1 MQYTL
6 TAARSSRKDID
17 KRRKLGLING
27 GRAVKTL
34 GTPNIDLSKFFASPP
49 THQINGQTVDA
60 KTLMNSVSMVSMKL
74 DSDNVEHV
82 KYLTTEGLNK
92 KQRLGFLREIRKELN
107 ADLFELSTCN
117 RVLYVSFNVTCEEL
131 ESSVLKTAS
140 LSSAPFQYFKGIDVW
155 RHLVKVCSGL
165 DSFILGELQ
174 VMSQFRGSLAWHRKH
189 GLLSDINGSFFEH
202 VVSANRM
209 IRREFGFNQ
218 TTESMLNLATSA
230 LEEIIPANQS
240 TPSIVLGFGEMGSK
254 AVEVLLSLGQ
264 TDITVISRSP
274 EEAALRNPEIAAKV
288 TMMTF
293 EEWKSSNV
301 SPNLI
306 ISTIRNKVATYDKS
320 NPIPSDSKAVIMDF
334 SWPPS
339 IDASGVSKNH
349 ELFGTEYWIRASHR
363 LGIEWDYSST
373 IEKSEAMISQIQQR
387 FMDAL
392 TDKTRAKF
400 RAFMYQTLEAL
411 SQQWEQSEHAEDSS
425 TQLGAFSREIATWI
439 CNQDGPFTTVEL
451 DNMVLSTDRQINPTL
466 LKRVASDVNETI
478 IRINEKSTLP
488 EALL

>member
-1 MQYTL
+1 M
-6 TAARSSRKDID
+6 
-17 KRRKLGLING
+17 
-27 GRAVKTL
+27 KTL
-34 GTPNIDLSKFFASPP
+34 GTPNIDLTKFFEAAP
-49 THQINGQTVDA
+49 THEINGKSVDA
-60 KTLMNSVSMVSMKL
+60 KTLINSVNMISMKL

-82 KYLTTEGLNK
+82 KYLTTEGLTK
-92 KQRLGFLREIRKELN
+92 KQRLKFLNDIKQELN

-117 RVLYVSFNVTCEEL
+117 RVLYVGFDVTSSEL
-131 ESSVLKTAS
+131 ESSVLRTAS
-140 LSSAPFQYFKGIDVW
+140 LESAPFEHFSGIDVW

-174 VMSQFRGSLAWHRKH
+174 VMSQFRGSVAWHRKH

-230 LEEIIPANQS
+230 LEEIV
-240 TPSIVLGFGEMGSK
+240 PSNETTSSLVLGFGEMGSK
-254 AVEVLLSLGQ
+254 AVQVLLSLGQ
-264 TDITVISRSP
+264 TDISVISRSP
-274 EEAALRNPEIAAKV
+274 ERAALRNPDIAAQINLI
-288 TMMTF
+288 TF
-293 EEWKSSNV
+293 EDWKSKQLA
-301 SPNLI
+301 PNLI
-306 ISTIRNKVATYDKS
+306 ISTIRNNTATYNES
-320 NPIPSDSKAVIMDF
+320 NPIPSKSKAVIMDF

-339 IDASGVSKNH
+339 IDVSGISENH

-411 SQQWEQSEHAEDSS
+411 SQQWEQSEYA
-425 TQLGAFSREIATWI
+425 
-439 CNQDGPFTTVEL
+439 
-451 DNMVLSTDRQINPTL
+451 
-466 LKRVASDVNETI
+466 
-478 IRINEKSTLP
+478 
-488 EALL
+488 

>member
-1 MQYTL
+1 M
-6 TAARSSRKDID
+6 
-17 KRRKLGLING
+17 
-27 GRAVKTL
+27 KTL
-34 GTPNIDLSKFFASPP
+34 GTPNIDLTKFFDAAP
-49 THQINGQTVDA
+49 THEINGKSVDA
-60 KTLMNSVSMVSMKL
+60 KTLINSVSMISMKL
-74 DSDNVEHV
+74 DSGNVEHV
-82 KYLTTEGLNK
+82 KYLTTEGLTK
-92 KQRLGFLREIRKELN
+92 KQRLKFLNDVKQELN

-117 RVLYVSFNVTCEEL
+117 RVLYVGFDVTSTEL
-131 ESSVLKTAS
+131 ESSVLRTAS
-140 LSSAPFQYFKGIDVW
+140 LESAPFEHFSGIDVW

-174 VMSQFRGSLAWHRKH
+174 VMSQFRGSVAWHRKH

-230 LEEIIPANQS
+230 LEEIV
-240 TPSIVLGFGEMGSK
+240 PSNETTSSLVLGFGEMGTK

-264 TDITVISRSP
+264 TDISVISRSP
-274 EEAALRNPEIAAKV
+274 EQAALRNPDIAAQV
-288 TMMTF
+288 NLITF
-293 EEWKSSNV
+293 EDWKSKQL

-306 ISTIRNKVATYDKS
+306 ISTIRNNTATYNET
-320 NPIPSDSKAVIMDF
+320 NPIPSNSKAVIMDF

-339 IDASGVSKNH
+339 IDVSGISENH

-411 SQQWEQSEHAEDSS
+411 SQQWEQSEYAGDSS

-451 DNMVLSTDRQINPTL
+451 DNMVLSTNRQINPTL

>member
-1 MQYTL
+1 M
-6 TAARSSRKDID
+6 
-17 KRRKLGLING
+17 
-27 GRAVKTL
+27 KTL
-34 GTPNIDLSKFFASPP
+34 GAPNIDLTKFFEAAP
-49 THQINGQTVDA
+49 THEINGKSVDA
-60 KTLMNSVSMVSMKL
+60 KTLINSVSMISMKL

-82 KYLTTEGLNK
+82 KYLTTEGLTK
-92 KQRLGFLREIRKELN
+92 KQRLKFLNDIKQELN

-117 RVLYVSFNVTCEEL
+117 RVLYVGFDVTSSEL
-131 ESSVLKTAS
+131 ESSVLRTAS
-140 LSSAPFQYFKGIDVW
+140 LESAPFEHFSGIDVW

-174 VMSQFRGSLAWHRKH
+174 VMSQFRGSVAWHRKH

-230 LEEIIPANQS
+230 LEEIV
-240 TPSIVLGFGEMGSK
+240 PSNETTSSLVLGFGEMGSK
-254 AVEVLLSLGQ
+254 AVQVLLSLGQ
-264 TDITVISRSP
+264 TDISVISRSP
-274 EEAALRNPEIAAKV
+274 EQAALRNPDIAAQV
-288 TMMTF
+288 NLITF
-293 EEWKSSNV
+293 EDWKSKQLA
-301 SPNLI
+301 PNLI
-306 ISTIRNKVATYDKS
+306 ISTIRNNTATYNES
-320 NPIPSDSKAVIMDF
+320 NPIPSKSKAVIMDF

-339 IDASGVSKNH
+339 IDVSGISENH

-411 SQQWEQSEHAEDSS
+411 SQQWEQSEYAVDSS

-439 CNQDGPFTTVEL
+439 CNQNGPFTTVEL

>member
-1 MQYTL
+1 M
-6 TAARSSRKDID
+6 
-17 KRRKLGLING
+17 
-27 GRAVKTL
+27 KTL
-34 GTPNIDLSKFFASPP
+34 GPPNIDLTKFFEAAP
-49 THQINGQTVDA
+49 THEINGISVDA
-60 KTLMNSVSMVSMKL
+60 KTLINSVSMISMKL
-74 DSDNVEHV
+74 DSDNVEYV
-82 KYLTTEGLNK
+82 KYLTTEGLTK
-92 KQRLGFLREIRKELN
+92 KQRLKFLNDVKQELN

-117 RVLYVSFNVTCEEL
+117 RVLYVGFEVTSTEL
-131 ESSVLKTAS
+131 ESSVLRTAS
-140 LSSAPFQYFKGIDVW
+140 LESAPFEHFSGIDVW

-174 VMSQFRGSLAWHRKH
+174 VMSQFRGSVAWHRKH

-230 LEEIIPANQS
+230 LEEIV
-240 TPSIVLGFGEMGSK
+240 PSNETTSSLVLGFGEMGTK

-264 TDITVISRSP
+264 TDISVISRSP
-274 EEAALRNPEIAAKV
+274 EQAALRNPDIAAQV
-288 TMMTF
+288 NLITF
-293 EEWKSSNV
+293 EEWKSKQL

-306 ISTIRNKVATYDKS
+306 ISTIRNNTATYNES
-320 NPIPSDSKAVIMDF
+320 NPIPSNSKAVIMDF

-339 IDASGVSKNH
+339 IDASGISENH

-411 SQQWEQSEHAEDSS
+411 SQQWEQSEYAGDSS

-478 IRINEKSTLP
+478 TRINEKSTLP

>member
-1 MQYTL
+1 M
-6 TAARSSRKDID
+6 
-17 KRRKLGLING
+17 
-27 GRAVKTL
+27 KTL
-34 GTPNIDLSKFFASPP
+34 GTPNIDLTKFFDAAP
-49 THQINGQTVDA
+49 THEINGKSVDA
-60 KTLMNSVSMVSMKL
+60 KTLINSVSMISMKL
-74 DSDNVEHV
+74 DSGNVEHV
-82 KYLTTEGLNK
+82 KYLTTEGLTK
-92 KQRLGFLREIRKELN
+92 KQRLKFLNDVKQELN

-117 RVLYVSFNVTCEEL
+117 RVLYVGFDVTSTEL
-131 ESSVLKTAS
+131 ESSVLRTAS
-140 LSSAPFQYFKGIDVW
+140 LESAPFEHFSGIDVW

-174 VMSQFRGSLAWHRKH
+174 VMSQFRGSVAWHRKH

-218 TTESMLNLATSA
+218 TTESMLNLATTA
-230 LEEIIPANQS
+230 LEEIV
-240 TPSIVLGFGEMGSK
+240 PSNETTSSLVLGFGEMGTK

-264 TDITVISRSP
+264 TDISVISRSP
-274 EEAALRNPEIAAKV
+274 EQAALRNPDIAAQV
-288 TMMTF
+288 NLITF
-293 EEWKSSNV
+293 EDWKSKQL

-306 ISTIRNKVATYDKS
+306 ISTIRNNTATYNET
-320 NPIPSDSKAVIMDF
+320 NPIPSNSKAVIMDF

-339 IDASGVSKNH
+339 IDVSGISENH

-411 SQQWEQSEHAEDSS
+411 SQQWEQSEYAGDSS

-478 IRINEKSTLP
+478 TRINEKSTLP

>member
-1 MQYTL
+1 
-6 TAARSSRKDID
+6 
-17 KRRKLGLING
+17 
-27 GRAVKTL
+27 VKTL
-34 GTPNIDLSKFFASPP
+34 GTPNIDLTKFFDAAP
-49 THQINGQTVDA
+49 THEINGKSVDA
-60 KTLMNSVSMVSMKL
+60 KTLINSVSMISMKL
-74 DSDNVEHV
+74 DSGNVEHV
-82 KYLTTEGLNK
+82 KYLTTEGLTK
-92 KQRLGFLREIRKELN
+92 KQRLKFLNDAKQELN

-117 RVLYVSFNVTCEEL
+117 RVLYVGFDVTSTEL
-131 ESSVLKTAS
+131 ESSVLRTAS
-140 LSSAPFQYFKGIDVW
+140 LESAPFEHFSGIDVW

-174 VMSQFRGSLAWHRKH
+174 VMSQFRGSVAWHRKH

-230 LEEIIPANQS
+230 LEEIV
-240 TPSIVLGFGEMGSK
+240 PSNETTSSLVLGFGEMGSK

-264 TDITVISRSP
+264 TDISVISRSP
-274 EEAALRNPEIAAKV
+274 EQAALRNPDIAAQV
-288 TMMTF
+288 NIITF
-293 EEWKSSNV
+293 EDWKSKRL

-306 ISTIRNKVATYDKS
+306 ISTIRNNTATYNET
-320 NPIPSDSKAVIMDF
+320 NPIPSTSKAVIMDF

-339 IDASGVSKNH
+339 IDVSGISENH

-411 SQQWEQSEHAEDSS
+411 SQQWEQSEYAGDSS

-451 DNMVLSTDRQINPTL
+451 DNMVLSTNRQINPTL

>member
-1 MQYTL
+1 M
-6 TAARSSRKDID
+6 
-17 KRRKLGLING
+17 
-27 GRAVKTL
+27 KTL
-34 GTPNIDLSKFFASPP
+34 GTPNIDLTKFFDAAP
-49 THQINGQTVDA
+49 THEINGKSVDA
-60 KTLMNSVSMVSMKL
+60 KTLINSVSMISMKL
-74 DSDNVEHV
+74 DSGNVEHV
-82 KYLTTEGLNK
+82 KYLTTEGLTK
-92 KQRLGFLREIRKELN
+92 KQRLKFLNDVKHELN

-117 RVLYVSFNVTCEEL
+117 RVLYVGFDVTSTEL
-131 ESSVLKTAS
+131 ESSVLRTAS
-140 LSSAPFQYFKGIDVW
+140 LESAPFEHFSGIDVW

-174 VMSQFRGSLAWHRKH
+174 VMSQFRGSVAWHRKH

-230 LEEIIPANQS
+230 LEEIV
-240 TPSIVLGFGEMGSK
+240 PSNETTSSLVLGFGEMGSK

-264 TDITVISRSP
+264 TDISVISRSP
-274 EEAALRNPEIAAKV
+274 EQAALRNPDIAAQV
-288 TMMTF
+288 NLITF
-293 EEWKSSNV
+293 EDWKSKQL

-306 ISTIRNKVATYDKS
+306 ISTIRNNTATYNET
-320 NPIPSDSKAVIMDF
+320 NPIPSNSKAVIMDF

-339 IDASGVSKNH
+339 IDVSGISENH

-411 SQQWEQSEHAEDSS
+411 SQQWEQSEYAGDSS

>member
-1 MQYTL
+1 M
-6 TAARSSRKDID
+6 
-17 KRRKLGLING
+17 
-27 GRAVKTL
+27 KTL
-34 GTPNIDLSKFFASPP
+34 GTPNIDLTKFFDAAP
-49 THQINGQTVDA
+49 THEINGKSVDA
-60 KTLMNSVSMVSMKL
+60 KTLINSVSMISMKL
-74 DSDNVEHV
+74 DSGNVEHV
-82 KYLTTEGLNK
+82 KYLTTEGLTK
-92 KQRLGFLREIRKELN
+92 KQRLKFLNDVKQELN

-117 RVLYVSFNVTCEEL
+117 RVLYVGFDVTSTEL
-131 ESSVLKTAS
+131 ESSVLRTAS
-140 LSSAPFQYFKGIDVW
+140 LESAPFEHFSGIDVW

-174 VMSQFRGSLAWHRKH
+174 VMSQFRGSVAWHRKH

-230 LEEIIPANQS
+230 LEEIV
-240 TPSIVLGFGEMGSK
+240 PSNETTSSLVLGFGEMGTK

-264 TDITVISRSP
+264 TDISVISRSP
-274 EEAALRNPEIAAKV
+274 EQAALRNPDIAAQV
-288 TMMTF
+288 NLITF
-293 EEWKSSNV
+293 EDWKSKQL

-306 ISTIRNKVATYDKS
+306 ISTIRNNTATYNES
-320 NPIPSDSKAVIMDF
+320 NPIPSNSKAVIMDF

-339 IDASGVSKNH
+339 IDVSGISENH

-411 SQQWEQSEHAEDSS
+411 SQQWEQSEYAGDSS

-478 IRINEKSTLP
+478 TRINEKSTLP

>member
-1 MQYTL
+1 M
-6 TAARSSRKDID
+6 
-17 KRRKLGLING
+17 
-27 GRAVKTL
+27 KTL
-34 GTPNIDLSKFFASPP
+34 GTPNIDLTKFFEAAP
-49 THQINGQTVDA
+49 THEINGKSVDA
-60 KTLMNSVSMVSMKL
+60 KTLINSVSMISMKL

-82 KYLTTEGLNK
+82 KYLTTEGLTK
-92 KQRLGFLREIRKELN
+92 KQRLKFLNDIKQELN

-117 RVLYVSFNVTCEEL
+117 RVLYVGFDVTSSEL
-131 ESSVLKTAS
+131 ESSVLRTAS
-140 LSSAPFQYFKGIDVW
+140 LESAPFEHFSGIDVW

-174 VMSQFRGSLAWHRKH
+174 VMSQFRGSVAWHRKH

-230 LEEIIPANQS
+230 LEEIV
-240 TPSIVLGFGEMGSK
+240 PSNETTSSLVLGFGEMGSK
-254 AVEVLLSLGQ
+254 AVQVLLSLGQ
-264 TDITVISRSP
+264 TDISVISRSP
-274 EEAALRNPEIAAKV
+274 EQAALRNPDIAAQV
-288 TMMTF
+288 NLITF
-293 EEWKSSNV
+293 EDWKSKQLA
-301 SPNLI
+301 PNLI
-306 ISTIRNKVATYDKS
+306 ISTIRNNTATYNES
-320 NPIPSDSKAVIMDF
+320 NPIPSKSKAVIMDF

-339 IDASGVSKNH
+339 IDVSGISENH

-411 SQQWEQSEHAEDSS
+411 SQQWEQSEYAIDSS

-439 CNQDGPFTTVEL
+439 CNQNGPFTTVEL

>member
-1 MQYTL
+1 M
-6 TAARSSRKDID
+6 
-17 KRRKLGLING
+17 
-27 GRAVKTL
+27 KTL
-34 GTPNIDLSKFFASPP
+34 GTPNIDLTKFFDAAP
-49 THQINGQTVDA
+49 THEINGKSVDA
-60 KTLMNSVSMVSMKL
+60 KTLINSVSMISMKL
-74 DSDNVEHV
+74 DSGNVEHV
-82 KYLTTEGLNK
+82 KYLTTEGLTK
-92 KQRLGFLREIRKELN
+92 KQRLKFLNDVKQELN

-117 RVLYVSFNVTCEEL
+117 RVLYVGFDVTSTEL
-131 ESSVLKTAS
+131 ESSVLRTAS
-140 LSSAPFQYFKGIDVW
+140 LESAPFEHFSGIDVW

-174 VMSQFRGSLAWHRKH
+174 VMSQFRGSVAWHRKH

-230 LEEIIPANQS
+230 LEEIV
-240 TPSIVLGFGEMGSK
+240 PSNETTSSLVLGFGEMGTK

-264 TDITVISRSP
+264 TDISVISRSP
-274 EEAALRNPEIAAKV
+274 EQAALRNPDIAAQV
-288 TMMTF
+288 NLITF
-293 EEWKSSNV
+293 EDWKSKQL

-306 ISTIRNKVATYDKS
+306 ISTIRNNTATYNET
-320 NPIPSDSKAVIMDF
+320 NPIPSNSKAVIMDF

-339 IDASGVSKNH
+339 IDVSGISENH

-411 SQQWEQSEHAEDSS
+411 SQQWEQSEYAGDSS

>member
-1 MQYTL
+1 
-6 TAARSSRKDID
+6 
-17 KRRKLGLING
+17 
-27 GRAVKTL
+27 
-34 GTPNIDLSKFFASPP
+34 
-49 THQINGQTVDA
+49 
-60 KTLMNSVSMVSMKL
+60 
-74 DSDNVEHV
+74 
-82 KYLTTEGLNK
+82 
-92 KQRLGFLREIRKELN
+92 
-107 ADLFELSTCN
+107 
-117 RVLYVSFNVTCEEL
+117 
-131 ESSVLKTAS
+131 
-140 LSSAPFQYFKGIDVW
+140 
-155 RHLVKVCSGL
+155 
-165 DSFILGELQ
+165 
-174 VMSQFRGSLAWHRKH
+174 MSQFRGSLAWHRTH
-189 GLLSDINGSFFEH
+189 GLLSDINGACFEH

-349 ELFGTEYWIRASHR
+349 ELLGTEYWIRASHR

>member
-1 MQYTL
+1 M
-6 TAARSSRKDID
+6 
-17 KRRKLGLING
+17 
-27 GRAVKTL
+27 KTL
-34 GTPNIDLSKFFASPP
+34 GTPNIDLTKFFDAAP
-49 THQINGQTVDA
+49 THEINGKSVDA
-60 KTLMNSVSMVSMKL
+60 KTLINSVSMISMKL
-74 DSDNVEHV
+74 DSGNVEHV
-82 KYLTTEGLNK
+82 KYLTTEGLTK
-92 KQRLGFLREIRKELN
+92 KQRLKFLNDVKQELS

-117 RVLYVSFNVTCEEL
+117 RVLYVGFDVTSTEL
-131 ESSVLKTAS
+131 ESSVLRTAS
-140 LSSAPFQYFKGIDVW
+140 LESAPFVHFSGIDVW

-174 VMSQFRGSLAWHRKH
+174 VMSQFRGSVAWHRKH

-230 LEEIIPANQS
+230 LEEIV
-240 TPSIVLGFGEMGSK
+240 PSNETTSSLVLGFGEMGTK

-264 TDITVISRSP
+264 TDISVISRSP
-274 EEAALRNPEIAAKV
+274 EQAALRNPDIAAQV
-288 TMMTF
+288 NIITF
-293 EEWKSSNV
+293 EDWKSKQL

-306 ISTIRNKVATYDKS
+306 ISTIRNNTATYNET
-320 NPIPSDSKAVIMDF
+320 NPIPSISKAVIMDF

-339 IDASGVSKNH
+339 IDVSGISENH

-373 IEKSEAMISQIQQR
+373 IEQSEAMISQIQQR

-411 SQQWEQSEHAEDSS
+411 SQQWEQSEYAGDSS

>member
-1 MQYTL
+1 M
-6 TAARSSRKDID
+6 
-17 KRRKLGLING
+17 
-27 GRAVKTL
+27 KTL
-34 GTPNIDLSKFFASPP
+34 GTPNIDLTKFFDAAP
-49 THQINGQTVDA
+49 THEINGKSVDA
-60 KTLMNSVSMVSMKL
+60 KTLINSVSMISMKL

-82 KYLTTEGLNK
+82 KYLTTEGLTK
-92 KQRLGFLREIRKELN
+92 KQRLKFLNDVKQELN

-117 RVLYVSFNVTCEEL
+117 RVLYVGFDVTSTEL
-131 ESSVLKTAS
+131 ESSVLRTAS
-140 LSSAPFQYFKGIDVW
+140 LESAPFEHFSGIDVW

-174 VMSQFRGSLAWHRKH
+174 VMSQFRGSVAWHRKH

-230 LEEIIPANQS
+230 LEEIV
-240 TPSIVLGFGEMGSK
+240 PSNETTSSLVLGFGEMGPK

-264 TDITVISRSP
+264 TDISVISRSP
-274 EEAALRNPEIAAKV
+274 EQAALRNPDIAAQV
-288 TMMTF
+288 NLITF
-293 EEWKSSNV
+293 EDWKSKQL

-306 ISTIRNKVATYDKS
+306 ISTIRNNTATYNET
-320 NPIPSDSKAVIMDF
+320 NPIPSNSKAVIMDF

-339 IDASGVSKNH
+339 IDVSGISENH

-411 SQQWEQSEHAEDSS
+411 SQQWEQSEYAGDSS
-425 TQLGAFSREIATWI
+425 TQLGAFSREIATW
-439 CNQDGPFTTVEL
+439 TVSYTHL
-451 DNMVLSTDRQINPTL
+451 
-466 LKRVASDVNETI
+466 
-478 IRINEKSTLP
+478 TLP
-488 EALL
+488 TT

>member
-1 MQYTL
+1 M
-6 TAARSSRKDID
+6 
-17 KRRKLGLING
+17 
-27 GRAVKTL
+27 KTL
-34 GTPNIDLSKFFASPP
+34 GTPNIDLTKFFDAAP
-49 THQINGQTVDA
+49 THEINGKSVDA
-60 KTLMNSVSMVSMKL
+60 KTLINSVSMISMKL
-74 DSDNVEHV
+74 DSGNVEHV
-82 KYLTTEGLNK
+82 KYLTTEGLTK
-92 KQRLGFLREIRKELN
+92 KQRLKFLNDVKQELN

-117 RVLYVSFNVTCEEL
+117 RVLYVGFDVTSTEL
-131 ESSVLKTAS
+131 ESSVLRTAS
-140 LSSAPFQYFKGIDVW
+140 LESAPFEHFSGIDVW

-174 VMSQFRGSLAWHRKH
+174 VMSQFRGSVAWHRKH

-230 LEEIIPANQS
+230 LEEIV
-240 TPSIVLGFGEMGSK
+240 PSNETTSSLVLGFGEMGTK

-264 TDITVISRSP
+264 TDISVISRSP
-274 EEAALRNPEIAAKV
+274 EQAALRNPDIAAQV
-288 TMMTF
+288 NLITF
-293 EEWKSSNV
+293 EDWKSKQL

-306 ISTIRNKVATYDKS
+306 ISTIRNNTATYNET
-320 NPIPSDSKAVIMDF
+320 NPIPSTSKAVIMDF

-339 IDASGVSKNH
+339 IDVSGISENH

-411 SQQWEQSEHAEDSS
+411 SQQWEQSEYAGDSS

-451 DNMVLSTDRQINPTL
+451 DNMVLSTNRQINPTL

>member
-1 MQYTL
+1 M
-6 TAARSSRKDID
+6 
-17 KRRKLGLING
+17 
-27 GRAVKTL
+27 KTL
-34 GTPNIDLSKFFASPP
+34 GTPNIDLTKFFDAAP
-49 THQINGQTVDA
+49 THEINGKSVDA
-60 KTLMNSVSMVSMKL
+60 KTLINSVSMISMKL
-74 DSDNVEHV
+74 DSGNVEHV
-82 KYLTTEGLNK
+82 KYLTTEGLTK
-92 KQRLGFLREIRKELN
+92 KQRLKFLNDVKQELN

-117 RVLYVSFNVTCEEL
+117 RVLYVGFDVTSTEL
-131 ESSVLKTAS
+131 ESSVLRTAS
-140 LSSAPFQYFKGIDVW
+140 LESAPFEHFSGIDVW

-174 VMSQFRGSLAWHRKH
+174 VMSQFRGSVAWHRKH

-230 LEEIIPANQS
+230 LEEIV
-240 TPSIVLGFGEMGSK
+240 PSNETTSSLVLGFGEMGTK

-264 TDITVISRSP
+264 TDISVISRSP
-274 EEAALRNPEIAAKV
+274 EQAALRNPDIAAQV
-288 TMMTF
+288 NLITF
-293 EEWKSSNV
+293 EDWKSKQL

-306 ISTIRNKVATYDKS
+306 ISTIRNNTATYNES
-320 NPIPSDSKAVIMDF
+320 NPIPSNSKAVIMDF

-339 IDASGVSKNH
+339 IDVSGISENH

>member
-1 MQYTL
+1 M
-6 TAARSSRKDID
+6 
-17 KRRKLGLING
+17 
-27 GRAVKTL
+27 KTL
-34 GTPNIDLSKFFASPP
+34 GTPNIDLTKFFDAAP
-49 THQINGQTVDA
+49 THEVNGKSVDA
-60 KTLMNSVSMVSMKL
+60 KTLINSVSMISMKL
-74 DSDNVEHV
+74 DSGNVEHV
-82 KYLTTEGLNK
+82 KYLTTEGLTK
-92 KQRLGFLREIRKELN
+92 KQRLKFLNDVKQELN

-117 RVLYVSFNVTCEEL
+117 RVLYVGFDVTSTEL
-131 ESSVLKTAS
+131 ESSVLRTAS
-140 LSSAPFQYFKGIDVW
+140 LESAPFEHFSGIDVW

-174 VMSQFRGSLAWHRKH
+174 VMSQFRGSVAWHRKH

-230 LEEIIPANQS
+230 LEEIV
-240 TPSIVLGFGEMGSK
+240 PSNETTSSLVLGFGEMGTK

-264 TDITVISRSP
+264 TDISVISRSP
-274 EEAALRNPEIAAKV
+274 EQAALRNPDIAAQV
-288 TMMTF
+288 NLITF
-293 EEWKSSNV
+293 EDWKSKQL

-306 ISTIRNKVATYDKS
+306 ISTIRNNTATYNES
-320 NPIPSDSKAVIMDF
+320 NPIPSNSKAVIMDF

-339 IDASGVSKNH
+339 IDVSGISENH

-411 SQQWEQSEHAEDSS
+411 SQQWEQSEYAGDSS

-478 IRINEKSTLP
+478 TRINEKSTLP

>member
-1 MQYTL
+1 M
-6 TAARSSRKDID
+6 
-17 KRRKLGLING
+17 
-27 GRAVKTL
+27 KTL
-34 GTPNIDLSKFFASPP
+34 GTPNIDLTKFFDAAP
-49 THQINGQTVDA
+49 THEINGKSVDA
-60 KTLMNSVSMVSMKL
+60 KTLINSVSMISMKL

-82 KYLTTEGLNK
+82 KYLTTEGLTK
-92 KQRLGFLREIRKELN
+92 KQRLKFLNDVKQELN

-117 RVLYVSFNVTCEEL
+117 RVLYVGFDVTSTEL
-131 ESSVLKTAS
+131 ESSVLRTAS
-140 LSSAPFQYFKGIDVW
+140 LESAPFEHFSGIDVW

-174 VMSQFRGSLAWHRKH
+174 VMSQFRGSVAWHRKH

-230 LEEIIPANQS
+230 LEEIV
-240 TPSIVLGFGEMGSK
+240 PSNETTSSLVLGFGEMGSK

-264 TDITVISRSP
+264 TDISVISRSP
-274 EEAALRNPEIAAKV
+274 EQAALRNPDIAAQV
-288 TMMTF
+288 NLITF
-293 EEWKSSNV
+293 EDWKSKQL

-306 ISTIRNKVATYDKS
+306 ISTIRNNTATYNES
-320 NPIPSDSKAVIMDF
+320 NPIPSNSKAVIMDF

-339 IDASGVSKNH
+339 IDASGISENH

-411 SQQWEQSEHAEDSS
+411 SQQWEQSEYAGDSS
-425 TQLGAFSREIATWI
+425 TQLGAF
-439 CNQDGPFTTVEL
+439 
-451 DNMVLSTDRQINPTL
+451 
-466 LKRVASDVNETI
+466 
-478 IRINEKSTLP
+478 LP
-488 EALL
+488 

>member
-1 MQYTL
+1 M
-6 TAARSSRKDID
+6 
-17 KRRKLGLING
+17 
-27 GRAVKTL
+27 KTL
-34 GTPNIDLSKFFASPP
+34 GTPNIDLTKFFDAAP
-49 THQINGQTVDA
+49 THEINGKSVDA
-60 KTLMNSVSMVSMKL
+60 KTLINSVSMISMKL
-74 DSDNVEHV
+74 DSGNVEHV
-82 KYLTTEGLNK
+82 KYLTTEGLTK
-92 KQRLGFLREIRKELN
+92 KQRLKFLNDVKHELN

-117 RVLYVSFNVTCEEL
+117 RVLYVGFDVTSTEL
-131 ESSVLKTAS
+131 ESSVLRTAS
-140 LSSAPFQYFKGIDVW
+140 LESAPFEHFSGIDVW

-174 VMSQFRGSLAWHRKH
+174 VMSQFRGSVAWHRKH

-230 LEEIIPANQS
+230 LEEIV
-240 TPSIVLGFGEMGSK
+240 PSNETTSSLVLGFGEMGTK

-264 TDITVISRSP
+264 TDISVISRSP
-274 EEAALRNPEIAAKV
+274 EQAALRNPDIAAQV
-288 TMMTF
+288 NLITF
-293 EEWKSSNV
+293 EDWKSKQL

-306 ISTIRNKVATYDKS
+306 ISTIRNNTATYNET
-320 NPIPSDSKAVIMDF
+320 NPIPSNSKAVIMDF

-339 IDASGVSKNH
+339 IDVSGISENH

-411 SQQWEQSEHAEDSS
+411 SQQWEQSEYAGDSS

>member
-1 MQYTL
+1 ME
-6 TAARSSRKDID
+6 
-17 KRRKLGLING
+17 
-27 GRAVKTL
+27 TL
-34 GTPNIDLSKFFASPP
+34 GTPNIDLTKFFDAAP
-49 THQINGQTVDA
+49 THEINGKSVDA
-60 KTLMNSVSMVSMKL
+60 KTLINSVSMISMKL
-74 DSDNVEHV
+74 DSDNVEYV
-82 KYLTTEGLNK
+82 KYLTTEGLTK
-92 KQRLGFLREIRKELN
+92 KQRLKFLNDVKQELN

-117 RVLYVSFNVTCEEL
+117 RVLYVGFEVTSTEL
-131 ESSVLKTAS
+131 ESSVLRTAS
-140 LSSAPFQYFKGIDVW
+140 LESAPFEHFSGIDVW

-174 VMSQFRGSLAWHRKH
+174 VMSQFRGSVAWHRKH

-230 LEEIIPANQS
+230 LEEIV
-240 TPSIVLGFGEMGSK
+240 PSNETTSSLVLGFGEMGTK

-264 TDITVISRSP
+264 TDISVISRSP
-274 EEAALRNPEIAAKV
+274 EQAALRNPDIAAQV
-288 TMMTF
+288 NLITF
-293 EEWKSSNV
+293 EEWKSKQL

-306 ISTIRNKVATYDKS
+306 ISTIRNNTATYNES
-320 NPIPSDSKAVIMDF
+320 NPIPSNSKAVIMDF

-339 IDASGVSKNH
+339 IDASGISENH

-411 SQQWEQSEHAEDSS
+411 SQQWEQSEYAGDSS

>member
-1 MQYTL
+1 M
-6 TAARSSRKDID
+6 
-17 KRRKLGLING
+17 
-27 GRAVKTL
+27 KTL
-34 GTPNIDLSKFFASPP
+34 GTPNIDLTKFFDAAP
-49 THQINGQTVDA
+49 THEINGKSVDA
-60 KTLMNSVSMVSMKL
+60 KTLINSVSMISMKL
-74 DSDNVEHV
+74 DSGNVEHV
-82 KYLTTEGLNK
+82 KYLTTEGLTK
-92 KQRLGFLREIRKELN
+92 KQRLKFLNDVKQELN

-117 RVLYVSFNVTCEEL
+117 RVLYVGFDVTSTEL
-131 ESSVLKTAS
+131 ESSVLRTAS
-140 LSSAPFQYFKGIDVW
+140 LESAPFEHFSGIDVW

-174 VMSQFRGSLAWHRKH
+174 VMSQFRGSVAWHRKH

-230 LEEIIPANQS
+230 LEEIV
-240 TPSIVLGFGEMGSK
+240 PSNETTSSLVLGFGEMGTK

-264 TDITVISRSP
+264 TDISVISRSP
-274 EEAALRNPEIAAKV
+274 EQAALRNPDIAAQV
-288 TMMTF
+288 NLITF
-293 EEWKSSNV
+293 EDWKSKQL

-306 ISTIRNKVATYDKS
+306 ISTIRNNTATYNET
-320 NPIPSDSKAVIMDF
+320 NPIPSNSKAVIMDF

-339 IDASGVSKNH
+339 IDVSGISENH

-411 SQQWEQSEHAEDSS
+411 SQQWEQSEYAGDSS

-451 DNMVLSTDRQINPTL
+451 DNMVLSTDRQINPCL
-466 LKRVASDVNETI
+466 LYTSDAADE
-478 IRINEKSTLP
+478 S
-488 EALL
+488 

>member
-1 MQYTL
+1 M
-6 TAARSSRKDID
+6 
-17 KRRKLGLING
+17 
-27 GRAVKTL
+27 KTL
-34 GTPNIDLSKFFASPP
+34 GTPNIDLTKFFDAAP
-49 THQINGQTVDA
+49 THEINGKSVDA
-60 KTLMNSVSMVSMKL
+60 KTLINSVSMISMKL
-74 DSDNVEHV
+74 DSGNVEHV
-82 KYLTTEGLNK
+82 KYLTTEGLTK
-92 KQRLGFLREIRKELN
+92 KQRLKFLNDVKQELN

-117 RVLYVSFNVTCEEL
+117 RVLYVGFDVTSTEL
-131 ESSVLKTAS
+131 ESSVLRTAS
-140 LSSAPFQYFKGIDVW
+140 LESAPFEHFSGIDVW

-174 VMSQFRGSLAWHRKH
+174 VMSQFRGSVAWHRKH

-230 LEEIIPANQS
+230 LEEIV
-240 TPSIVLGFGEMGSK
+240 PSNETTSSLVLGFGEMGTK

-264 TDITVISRSP
+264 TDISVISRSP
-274 EEAALRNPEIAAKV
+274 EQAALRNPDIAAQV
-288 TMMTF
+288 NLITF
-293 EEWKSSNV
+293 EDWKSKQL

-306 ISTIRNKVATYDKS
+306 ISTIRNNTATYNET
-320 NPIPSDSKAVIMDF
+320 NPIPSNSKAVIMDF

-339 IDASGVSKNH
+339 IDVSGISENH

-411 SQQWEQSEHAEDSS
+411 SQQWEQSEYAGDSS

-478 IRINEKSTLP
+478 TRINEKSTLP

>member
-1 MQYTL
+1 
-6 TAARSSRKDID
+6 
-17 KRRKLGLING
+17 
-27 GRAVKTL
+27 
-34 GTPNIDLSKFFASPP
+34 
-49 THQINGQTVDA
+49 
-60 KTLMNSVSMVSMKL
+60 
-74 DSDNVEHV
+74 
-82 KYLTTEGLNK
+82 
-92 KQRLGFLREIRKELN
+92 
-107 ADLFELSTCN
+107 
-117 RVLYVSFNVTCEEL
+117 
-131 ESSVLKTAS
+131 
-140 LSSAPFQYFKGIDVW
+140 
-155 RHLVKVCSGL
+155 
-165 DSFILGELQ
+165 
-174 VMSQFRGSLAWHRKH
+174 
-189 GLLSDINGSFFEH
+189 
-202 VVSANRM
+202 M

-293 EEWKSSNV
+293 EEWKSSNL

-363 LGIEWDYSST
+363 PVSYTHL
-373 IEKSEAMISQIQQR
+373 
-387 FMDAL
+387 
-392 TDKTRAKF
+392 
-400 RAFMYQTLEAL
+400 
-411 SQQWEQSEHAEDSS
+411 
-425 TQLGAFSREIATWI
+425 
-439 CNQDGPFTTVEL
+439 
-451 DNMVLSTDRQINPTL
+451 
-466 LKRVASDVNETI
+466 
-478 IRINEKSTLP
+478 TLP
-488 EALL
+488 TR

>member
-1 MQYTL
+1 M
-6 TAARSSRKDID
+6 
-17 KRRKLGLING
+17 
-27 GRAVKTL
+27 KTL
-34 GTPNIDLSKFFASPP
+34 GTPNIDLTKFFDAAP
-49 THQINGQTVDA
+49 THEINGKSVDA
-60 KTLMNSVSMVSMKL
+60 KTLINSVSMISMKL

-82 KYLTTEGLNK
+82 KYLTTEGLTK
-92 KQRLGFLREIRKELN
+92 KQRLKFLNDIKQELN
-107 ADLFELSTCN
+107 AGLFELSTCN
-117 RVLYVSFNVTCEEL
+117 RVLYVGFDVTSTEL
-131 ESSVLKTAS
+131 ESSVLRTAS
-140 LSSAPFQYFKGIDVW
+140 LESAPFEHFSGIDVW

-174 VMSQFRGSLAWHRKH
+174 VMSQFRGSVAWHRKH

-230 LEEIIPANQS
+230 LEEIV
-240 TPSIVLGFGEMGSK
+240 PSNETTSSLVLGFGEMGSK
-254 AVEVLLSLGQ
+254 AVQVLLSLGQ
-264 TDITVISRSP
+264 TDISVISRSP
-274 EEAALRNPEIAAKV
+274 ERAALRNPDIAAQV
-288 TMMTF
+288 NLITF
-293 EEWKSSNV
+293 EDWKSKQLA
-301 SPNLI
+301 PNLI
-306 ISTIRNKVATYDKS
+306 ISTIRNNTATYNES
-320 NPIPSDSKAVIMDF
+320 NPIPSKSKAVIMDF

-339 IDASGVSKNH
+339 IDVSGISENH

-411 SQQWEQSEHAEDSS
+411 SQQWEQSEYAVDSS

-439 CNQDGPFTTVEL
+439 CNQNGPFTTVEL

>member
-1 MQYTL
+1 M
-6 TAARSSRKDID
+6 
-17 KRRKLGLING
+17 
-27 GRAVKTL
+27 KTL
-34 GTPNIDLSKFFASPP
+34 GTPNIDLTKFFDAAP
-49 THQINGQTVDA
+49 THEVNGKSVDA
-60 KTLMNSVSMVSMKL
+60 KTLINSVSMISMKL
-74 DSDNVEHV
+74 DSGNVEHV
-82 KYLTTEGLNK
+82 KYLTTEGLTK
-92 KQRLGFLREIRKELN
+92 KQRLKFLNDVKQELN

-117 RVLYVSFNVTCEEL
+117 RVLYVGFDVTSTEL
-131 ESSVLKTAS
+131 ESSVLRTAS
-140 LSSAPFQYFKGIDVW
+140 LESAPFEHFSGIDVW

-174 VMSQFRGSLAWHRKH
+174 VMSQFRGSVAWHRKH

-230 LEEIIPANQS
+230 LEEIV
-240 TPSIVLGFGEMGSK
+240 PSNETTSSLVLGFGEMGTK

-264 TDITVISRSP
+264 TDISVISRSP
-274 EEAALRNPEIAAKV
+274 EQAALRNPDIAAQV
-288 TMMTF
+288 NLITF
-293 EEWKSSNV
+293 EDWKSKQL

-306 ISTIRNKVATYDKS
+306 ISTIRNNTATYNET
-320 NPIPSDSKAVIMDF
+320 NPIPSNSKAVIMDF

-339 IDASGVSKNH
+339 IDVSGISENH

-411 SQQWEQSEHAEDSS
+411 SQQWEQSEYAGDSS

-478 IRINEKSTLP
+478 TRINEKSTLP

>member
-1 MQYTL
+1 M
-6 TAARSSRKDID
+6 
-17 KRRKLGLING
+17 
-27 GRAVKTL
+27 KTL
-34 GTPNIDLSKFFASPP
+34 GAPNIDLTKFFDAAP
-49 THQINGQTVDA
+49 THEINGKSVDA
-60 KTLMNSVSMVSMKL
+60 KTLINSVSMISMKL

-82 KYLTTEGLNK
+82 KYLTTEGLTK
-92 KQRLGFLREIRKELN
+92 KQRLKFLNDVKQELN

-117 RVLYVSFNVTCEEL
+117 RVLYVGFDVTSTEL
-131 ESSVLKTAS
+131 ESSVLRTAS
-140 LSSAPFQYFKGIDVW
+140 LESAPFEHFSGIDVW

-174 VMSQFRGSLAWHRKH
+174 VMSQFRGSVAWHRKH

-230 LEEIIPANQS
+230 LEEIV
-240 TPSIVLGFGEMGSK
+240 PSNETTSSLVLGFGEMGTK

-264 TDITVISRSP
+264 TDISVISRSP
-274 EEAALRNPEIAAKV
+274 EQAALRNPDIAAQV
-288 TMMTF
+288 NLITF
-293 EEWKSSNV
+293 EDWKSKQL

-306 ISTIRNKVATYDKS
+306 ISTIRNNTATYNET
-320 NPIPSDSKAVIMDF
+320 NPIPSNSKAVIMDF

-339 IDASGVSKNH
+339 IDVSGISENH

>member
-1 MQYTL
+1 M
-6 TAARSSRKDID
+6 
-17 KRRKLGLING
+17 
-27 GRAVKTL
+27 KTL

-140 LSSAPFQYFKGIDVW
+140 LSSAPFQHFTGIDVW

-174 VMSQFRGSLAWHRKH
+174 VMSQFRGSVAWHRKH

-254 AVEVLLSLGQ
+254 AVEVLLSFGQ
-264 TDITVISRSP
+264 SDITVISRSP

-306 ISTIRNKVATYDKS
+306 ISTIRNKVATYD
-320 NPIPSDSKAVIMDF
+320 
-334 SWPPS
+334 
-339 IDASGVSKNH
+339 
-349 ELFGTEYWIRASHR
+349 
-363 LGIEWDYSST
+363 
-373 IEKSEAMISQIQQR
+373 
-387 FMDAL
+387 
-392 TDKTRAKF
+392 
-400 RAFMYQTLEAL
+400 L
-411 SQQWEQSEHAEDSS
+411 SLIH
-425 TQLGAFSREIATWI
+425 I
-439 CNQDGPFTTVEL
+439 
-451 DNMVLSTDRQINPTL
+451 
-466 LKRVASDVNETI
+466 
-478 IRINEKSTLP
+478 
-488 EALL
+488 

>member
-1 MQYTL
+1 M
-6 TAARSSRKDID
+6 
-17 KRRKLGLING
+17 
-27 GRAVKTL
+27 
-34 GTPNIDLSKFFASPP
+34 
-49 THQINGQTVDA
+49 
-60 KTLMNSVSMVSMKL
+60 
-74 DSDNVEHV
+74 
-82 KYLTTEGLNK
+82 
-92 KQRLGFLREIRKELN
+92 
-107 ADLFELSTCN
+107 
-117 RVLYVSFNVTCEEL
+117 
-131 ESSVLKTAS
+131 
-140 LSSAPFQYFKGIDVW
+140 
-155 RHLVKVCSGL
+155 
-165 DSFILGELQ
+165 
-174 VMSQFRGSLAWHRKH
+174 
-189 GLLSDINGSFFEH
+189 
-202 VVSANRM
+202 
-209 IRREFGFNQ
+209 
-218 TTESMLNLATSA
+218 
-230 LEEIIPANQS
+230 
-240 TPSIVLGFGEMGSK
+240 
-254 AVEVLLSLGQ
+254 
-264 TDITVISRSP
+264 
-274 EEAALRNPEIAAKV
+274 
-288 TMMTF
+288 
-293 EEWKSSNV
+293 

-411 SQQWEQSEHAEDSS
+411 SQQWEQSEYAGDSS

>member
-1 MQYTL
+1 M
-6 TAARSSRKDID
+6 
-17 KRRKLGLING
+17 
-27 GRAVKTL
+27 KTL
-34 GTPNIDLSKFFASPP
+34 GTPNIDLTKFFDAAP
-49 THQINGQTVDA
+49 THEINGKSVDA
-60 KTLMNSVSMVSMKL
+60 KTLINSVSMISMKL
-74 DSDNVEHV
+74 DSGNVEHV
-82 KYLTTEGLNK
+82 KYLTTEGLTK
-92 KQRLGFLREIRKELN
+92 KQRLNFLNDVKQELN

-117 RVLYVSFNVTCEEL
+117 RVLYVGFDVTSTEL
-131 ESSVLKTAS
+131 ESSVLRTAS
-140 LSSAPFQYFKGIDVW
+140 LESAPFEHFSGIDVW

-174 VMSQFRGSLAWHRKH
+174 VMSQFRGSVAWHRKH

-230 LEEIIPANQS
+230 LEEIV
-240 TPSIVLGFGEMGSK
+240 PSNETTSSLVLGFGEMGTK

-264 TDITVISRSP
+264 TDISVISRSP
-274 EEAALRNPEIAAKV
+274 EQAALRNPDIAAQV
-288 TMMTF
+288 NLITF
-293 EEWKSSNV
+293 EDWKSKQL

-306 ISTIRNKVATYDKS
+306 ISTIRNNTATYNET
-320 NPIPSDSKAVIMDF
+320 NPIPSNSKAVIMDF

-339 IDASGVSKNH
+339 IDVSGISENH

>member
-1 MQYTL
+1 M
-6 TAARSSRKDID
+6 
-17 KRRKLGLING
+17 
-27 GRAVKTL
+27 KTL
-34 GTPNIDLSKFFASPP
+34 GTPNIDLTKFFDAAP
-49 THQINGQTVDA
+49 THEINGKSVDA
-60 KTLMNSVSMVSMKL
+60 KTLINSVSMISMKL

-82 KYLTTEGLNK
+82 KYLTTEGLTK
-92 KQRLGFLREIRKELN
+92 KQRLKFLNDIKQELN
-107 ADLFELSTCN
+107 AGLFELSTCN
-117 RVLYVSFNVTCEEL
+117 RVLYVGFDVTSTEL
-131 ESSVLKTAS
+131 ESSVLRTAS
-140 LSSAPFQYFKGIDVW
+140 LESAPFEHFSGIDVW

-174 VMSQFRGSLAWHRKH
+174 VMSQFRGSVAWHRKH

-230 LEEIIPANQS
+230 LEEIV
-240 TPSIVLGFGEMGSK
+240 PSNETTSSLVLGFGEMGTK

-264 TDITVISRSP
+264 TDISVISRSP
-274 EEAALRNPEIAAKV
+274 EQAALRNPDIAAQV
-288 TMMTF
+288 NLITF
-293 EEWKSSNV
+293 EDWKSKQL

-306 ISTIRNKVATYDKS
+306 ISTIRNNTATYNET
-320 NPIPSDSKAVIMDF
+320 NPIPSNSKAVIMDF

-339 IDASGVSKNH
+339 IDVSGISENH

-411 SQQWEQSEHAEDSS
+411 TQQWEQSEHAEDSS

>member
-1 MQYTL
+1 M
-6 TAARSSRKDID
+6 
-17 KRRKLGLING
+17 
-27 GRAVKTL
+27 KTL
-34 GTPNIDLSKFFASPP
+34 GTPNIDLTKFFDAAP
-49 THQINGQTVDA
+49 THEINGKSVDA
-60 KTLMNSVSMVSMKL
+60 KTLINSVSMISMKL

-82 KYLTTEGLNK
+82 KYLTTEGLTK
-92 KQRLGFLREIRKELN
+92 KQRLKFLNDVKQELN

-117 RVLYVSFNVTCEEL
+117 RVLYVGFDVTSTEL
-131 ESSVLKTAS
+131 ESSVLRTAS
-140 LSSAPFQYFKGIDVW
+140 LESAPFEHFSGIDVW

-174 VMSQFRGSLAWHRKH
+174 VMSQFRGSVAWHRKH

-230 LEEIIPANQS
+230 LEEIV
-240 TPSIVLGFGEMGSK
+240 PSNETTSSLVLGFGEMGSK

-264 TDITVISRSP
+264 TDISVISRSP
-274 EEAALRNPEIAAKV
+274 EQAALRNPDIAAQV
-288 TMMTF
+288 NLITF
-293 EEWKSSNV
+293 EEWKSKQL

-306 ISTIRNKVATYDKS
+306 ISTIRNNTATYNES
-320 NPIPSDSKAVIMDF
+320 NPIPSNSKAVIMDF

-339 IDASGVSKNH
+339 IDASGISENH
-349 ELFGTEYWIRASHR
+349 ELLGTEYWIRASHR

-478 IRINEKSTLP
+478 TRINEKSTLP